1 MPSKRHDVGALND
14 FAPGRLYRIELN
26 GRGLVLFRRDDR
38 FFAMRDV
45 CPHQG
50 ARLSDGWLQGT
61 TLPCLPGKPISY
73 GREQEIV
80 VCPWHGWEFDGGTGC
95 SIVDPDRAKVRIYS
109 ATVEDRRVIVELG

>member
-1 MPSKRHDVGALND
+1 MAFSRHDVGASDD
-14 FAPGRLYRIELN
+14 FVPGRLYRIELN
-26 GRGLVLFRRDDR
+26 GRGLVLFRRDDQ

-61 TLPCLPGKPISY
+61 TLPCLPGTPIVY
-73 GREQEIV
+73 GRDQEIV

-95 SIVDPDRAKVRIYS
+95 SIVDPDRARVRTYPAI
-109 ATVEDRRVIVELG
+109 VEDCRVIVELA